1 VADRVTVLRD
11 GESVGMREVRA
22 RAVTVRSSQL
32 LTESELIRMMVGR
45 ELSIIFPAAENTP
58 GEPLLALEG
67 VGCRASGIRDITLQV
82 RAGEI
87 LGLAGLVGAG
97 RTELARILFGITP
110 ADSGSITLAGELVE
124 IRSPQDAVEAGIG
137 YVPED
142 RRLISALSARENILV
157 PAWAGGLPD
166 AEARLDGVYTLMPE
180 LRELAARPAAL
191 LSGGQQKLVALARS
205 FMYGSRLLLLDEP
218 FEGVAPP
225 LARRLVRAV
234 REFQEHRPGLSV
246 LVAESE
252 VKWVRLLTDKIYSIE
267 RGTTA
272 EVPAPAP

>member
-1 VADRVTVLRD
+1 MLEVGDLTVTLHGITILR
-11 GESVGMREVRA
+11 SVTLTIEPGRIVGLIGRNGAGKTTTLRA
-22 RAVTVRSSQL
+22 IMGLTRAVS
-32 LTESELIRMMVGR
+32 GR
-45 ELSIIFPAAENTP
+45 
-58 GEPLLALEG
+58 LALEG
-67 VGCRASGIRDITLQV
+67 EDLSGLPPHLRARL
-82 RAGEI
+82 
-87 LGLAGLVGAG
+87 
-97 RTELARILFGITP
+97 
-110 ADSGSITLAGELVE
+110 
-124 IRSPQDAVEAGIG
+124 GIG

-142 RRLISALSARENILV
+142 RRLIGALSARENILL
-157 PAWAGGLPD
+157 PAWAGGLAD
-166 AEARLDGVYTLMPE
+166 AGARLDGVYTLMPE

-234 REFQEHRPGLSV
+234 REFQEHRPGLSI

-252 VKWVRLLTDKIYSIE
+252 VKWARLLTDTIYSIE

-272 EVPAPAP
+272 GVPVPAP

>member
-1 VADRVTVLRD
+1 MLEVGGLTVTLHGITILR
-11 GESVGMREVRA
+11 SVTLTIEPGRIVGLIGRNGAGKTTTLRA
-22 RAVTVRSSQL
+22 IMGLTRAAS
-32 LTESELIRMMVGR
+32 GR
-45 ELSIIFPAAENTP
+45 
-58 GEPLLALEG
+58 LALEG
-67 VGCRASGIRDITLQV
+67 EDLSGLPPHLRARL
-82 RAGEI
+82 
-87 LGLAGLVGAG
+87 
-97 RTELARILFGITP
+97 
-110 ADSGSITLAGELVE
+110 
-124 IRSPQDAVEAGIG
+124 GIG

-157 PAWAGGLPD
+157 PAWAGGLAD

-205 FMYGSRLLLLDEP
+205 FMYGRRLLLLDEP

-234 REFQEHRPGLSV
+234 REFQGDRPGLSV

-252 VKWVRLLTDKIYSIE
+252 VKWARLLTDTIYSIE

-272 EVPAPAP
+272 EVPAPTP

>member
-1 VADRVTVLRD
+1 MLEVGDLTVTLHGITILR
-11 GESVGMREVRA
+11 SVTLTIEPGRIVGLIGRNGAGKTTTLRA
-22 RAVTVRSSQL
+22 IMGLTRAVS
-32 LTESELIRMMVGR
+32 GR
-45 ELSIIFPAAENTP
+45 
-58 GEPLLALEG
+58 LALEG
-67 VGCRASGIRDITLQV
+67 EDLSGLPPHLRARL
-82 RAGEI
+82 
-87 LGLAGLVGAG
+87 
-97 RTELARILFGITP
+97 
-110 ADSGSITLAGELVE
+110 
-124 IRSPQDAVEAGIG
+124 GIG

-157 PAWAGGLPD
+157 PAWAGGLAD

-205 FMYGSRLLLLDEP
+205 FMYGSRVLLLDEP

>member
-1 VADRVTVLRD
+1 MLEVGGLTVTLHGITILR
-11 GESVGMREVRA
+11 SVTLTIEPGRIVGLIGRNGAGKTTTLRA
-22 RAVTVRSSQL
+22 IMGLTRA
-32 LTESELIRMMVGR
+32 
-45 ELSIIFPAAENTP
+45 
-58 GEPLLALEG
+58 
-67 VGCRASGIRDITLQV
+67 ASGRLK
-82 RAGEI
+82 
-87 LGLAGLVGAG
+87 
-97 RTELARILFGITP
+97 
-110 ADSGSITLAGELVE
+110 LAGEDLSGLPPHL
-124 IRSPQDAVEAGIG
+124 RARLGIG

-157 PAWAGGLPD
+157 PAWAGGLAD

-252 VKWVRLLTDKIYSIE
+252 VKWARLLTNTVYSIE

-272 EVPAPAP
+272 EAAPAP

>member
-1 VADRVTVLRD
+1 MLEVGGLTVTLHGITILR
-11 GESVGMREVRA
+11 SVTLTIEPGRIVGLIGRNGAGKTTTLRA
-22 RAVTVRSSQL
+22 IMGLTRAAS
-32 LTESELIRMMVGR
+32 GR
-45 ELSIIFPAAENTP
+45 
-58 GEPLLALEG
+58 LALEG
-67 VGCRASGIRDITLQV
+67 EDLSGLPPHLRARL
-82 RAGEI
+82 
-87 LGLAGLVGAG
+87 
-97 RTELARILFGITP
+97 
-110 ADSGSITLAGELVE
+110 
-124 IRSPQDAVEAGIG
+124 GIG

-157 PAWAGGLPD
+157 PAWAGGLAD

-252 VKWVRLLTDKIYSIE
+252 VKWARLLTNTVYSIE

-272 EVPAPAP
+272 EAAPAP

>member
-1 VADRVTVLRD
+1 MLEVGGLTVTLHGITILRNVTLTVEPGRIVGLIGRNGAGKTTTLRAIMGLTPAASGRLALG
-11 GESVGMREVRA
+11 GEDLSALPPHHRA
-22 RAVTVRSSQL
+22 RL
-32 LTESELIRMMVGR
+32 
-45 ELSIIFPAAENTP
+45 
-58 GEPLLALEG
+58 
-67 VGCRASGIRDITLQV
+67 
-82 RAGEI
+82 
-87 LGLAGLVGAG
+87 
-97 RTELARILFGITP
+97 
-110 ADSGSITLAGELVE
+110 
-124 IRSPQDAVEAGIG
+124 GIG

-142 RRLISALSARENILV
+142 RRLISALSARDNILV
-157 PAWAGGLPD
+157 PAWAGGLAD
-166 AEARLDGVYTLMPE
+166 AEGRLDGVYTLMPE

-234 REFQEHRPGLSV
+234 REFQGDRPGLSV

-252 VKWVRLLTDKIYSIE
+252 VKWARLLTDTIYSIE

-272 EVPAPAP
+272 AAPVPAP

>member
-1 VADRVTVLRD
+1 MLEVGGLTVTLHGITILRSVTLTIEPGRIVGLIGRNGAGKTTTLRAIMGITRVA
-11 GESVGMREVRA
+11 S
-22 RAVTVRSSQL
+22 
-32 LTESELIRMMVGR
+32 GR
-45 ELSIIFPAAENTP
+45 
-58 GEPLLALEG
+58 LALEG
-67 VGCRASGIRDITLQV
+67 EDLSGLPPHLRARL
-82 RAGEI
+82 
-87 LGLAGLVGAG
+87 
-97 RTELARILFGITP
+97 
-110 ADSGSITLAGELVE
+110 
-124 IRSPQDAVEAGIG
+124 GIG

-157 PAWAGGLPD
+157 PAWAGGLAD

-252 VKWVRLLTDKIYSIE
+252 VKWARLLTNTVYSIE

-272 EVPAPAP
+272 EAAPAP